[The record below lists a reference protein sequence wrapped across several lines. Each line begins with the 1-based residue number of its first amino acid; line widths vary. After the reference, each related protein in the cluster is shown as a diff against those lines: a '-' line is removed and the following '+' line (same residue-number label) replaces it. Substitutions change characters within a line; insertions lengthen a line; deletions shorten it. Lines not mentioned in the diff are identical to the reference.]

1 MKFILPIF
9 LLFFGCLK
17 VDAQDDMLS
26 MLDDEKTVDYA
37 TAAFKTTRIINTHS
51 IENTAKGVLDFKI
64 NHRFGPV
71 NGGAYELFGIDQA
84 FIRFG
89 FDYGVTNWLNIGVGR
104 NSYEKVYDGFVK
116 AKLLRQSSGARYMPI
131 SVSYVG
137 TMDFK
142 TSKFRDEFYQKFSG
156 GSFERRFYRAWLRA
170 FYTNQ
175 LLIARK
181 FGEGTSVQL
190 MPTMVHRN
198 FVKTKGDKN
207 DIYLIGIGARQ
218 KLSKRIAVNVEYF
231 YALPNQLAGAY
242 RNTLSLGVDIETG
255 GHVFQLFFTNSNGT
269 DTRGVL
275 TETTGKWSEGDI
287 RFGFNVSRVF
297 TVYNPKHRD

>member
-1 MKFILPIF
+1 MKFILPFFF
-9 LLFFGCLK
+9 LLLGLVK
-17 VDAQDDMLS
+17 INAQDDMLS
-26 MLDDEKTVDYA
+26 MLEDEKTIDYA

-64 NHRFGPV
+64 NHRFGPI
-71 NGGAYELFGIDQA
+71 NGGFYELFGIDQA
-84 FIRFG
+84 YIRFG
-89 FDYGVTNWLNIGVGR
+89 FDYGVTNWLNVGVGR

-137 TMDFK
+137 TLDYK
-142 TSKFRDEFYQKFSG
+142 TSKFSDSLYNSVIGKRP
-156 GSFERRFYRAWLRA
+156 WLRA
-170 FYTNQ
+170 FYTHQ

-190 MPTMVHRN
+190 MPTVVHRN
-198 FVKTKGDKN
+198 YVKTAADKN
-207 DIYLIGIGARQ
+207 DIYSIGIGARQ

-231 YALPNQLAGAY
+231 YTLPNQLSSAY
-242 RNTLSLGVDIETG
+242 RNTLSLGLDIETG

-275 TETTGKWSEGDI
+275 TETTGKWADGDI

-297 TVYNPKHRD
+297 TVYNPKNRE